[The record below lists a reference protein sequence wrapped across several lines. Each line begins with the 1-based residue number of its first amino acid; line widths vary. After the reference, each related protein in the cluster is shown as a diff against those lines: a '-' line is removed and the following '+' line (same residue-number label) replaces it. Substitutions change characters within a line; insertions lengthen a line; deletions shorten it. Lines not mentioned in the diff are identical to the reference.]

1 MSFFE
6 HIKRR
11 NTSRAGI
18 AYTVAAWLP
27 IQVTDTV
34 FPRIG
39 LPGSAVT
46 PVIVF
51 MYEQDGLSMARLHVA
66 AQTRESAALLRS
78 PTPNK
83 KYWAT
88 ARVGTSLCQ
97 GGARP

>member
-39 LPGSAVT
+39 FPGSAVT
-46 PVIVF
+46 RVTAFFIN
-51 MYEQDGLSMARLHVA
+51 EQDGPSMARLHVA
-66 AQTRESAALLRS
+66 A
-78 PTPNK
+78 K
-83 KYWAT
+83 

-97 GGARP
+97 GSAGL